1 VKPTRRGREKN
12 RQRRTSSWRAQPEE
26 WMREATNKYNL
37 ERGEDQVVQAVAA
50 TCSHLRI
57 ARVKWVRNKEE

>member
-1 VKPTRRGREKN
+1 MKPTRRGREKN

-37 ERGEDQVVQAVAA
+37 ERGEDQEVKTVAA
-50 TCSHLRI
+50 MYSYLRI
-57 ARVKWVRNKEE
+57 ARVKWEGN